1 MFKRTPPRKT
11 RVVRIPERLHAPIE
25 RIVSTIPG
33 ARAGDVLEFGFEVV
47 MELMARI
54 EAAGRTPDM
63 MSGDSVELAR
73 LLVDHFALVVA
84 ERLGAATPPE
94 PHDSDSRSADEDT
107 NKSRMEA

>member
-33 ARAGDVLEFGFEVV
+33 AKAGDVLEFGFEVV

-54 EAAGRTPDM
+54 EKAGRSPDL
-63 MSGDSVELAR
+63 MSGNSTELAQ

-84 ERLGAATPPE
+84 ERLGATMPPE
-94 PHDSDSRSADEDT
+94 PHDDDQARPDDATS
-107 NKSRMEA
+107 KRMFQ